1 MGVLPDPKGRFVP
14 VGGGGGGGG
23 RGQNALVHKSTNS
36 VIMQQSYLVSR
47 FKRHICRQPC

>member
-14 VGGGGGGGG
+14 VRGGGGGG

-36 VIMQQSYLVSR
+36 VIM
-47 FKRHICRQPC
+47 

>member
-23 RGQNALVHKSTNS
+23 EGAKRLSSQKYKFCNNATIISS
-36 VIMQQSYLVSR
+36 FQI
-47 FKRHICRQPC
+47 